1 MQNVFNKI
9 SGLTLLLSLLL
20 FGFPSFAQDSVRVRN
35 TDLLKEF
42 AVSQSHAPAPA
53 QFMKPGKGVLKQ
65 LNPIA
70 WTLGGLMFTYQRLIS
85 PQLPSDCLYDHHC
98 SAFSKELIADYG
110 LLKGV
115 LLTSD
120 RLCRCNRV
128 SAADVHPLEINP
140 DTQKVAEDTEV
151 YKRNKKRTRKSER
164 KAY

>member
-1 MQNVFNKI
+1 MQNVFSKLR
-9 SGLTLLLSLLL
+9 GLLIVAGVSLV
-20 FGFPSFAQDSVRVRN
+20 SFQSVSQDSIRQRN
-35 TDLLKEF
+35 TDLLKDF
-42 AVSQSHAPAPA
+42 AVSQAYTPAPP
-53 QFMKPGKGVLKQ
+53 QFMKPGKGVFRQ
-65 LNPIA
+65 LNPLA

-98 SAFSKELIADYG
+98 SAFSKELIGEYG

-128 SAADVHPLEINP
+128 SAVDVHPLEVNP
-140 DTQKVAEDTEV
+140 DTQKVAEDVDV
-151 YKRNKKRTRKSER
+151 YKRNKKRIRKTER